1 MDFKK
6 IFLCTLL
13 STSFVVLPIEAKD
26 SKEKV
31 STDSYTVTI
40 PTGVTFDKENKAKI
54 EMTGKVAEHHQ
65 LNVEVRSENDF
76 KLKQKNDTI
85 AYTVMDGDEKV
96 TKDTSWNFPDGKDTA
111 KFEKENT
118 IHKTLSLSTKGKK
131 GAKGNYTDK
140 LNFHFTDKTCYSL
153 YIGTYLDDSELFAK
167 DKRFSWDIKIGDND
181 VITTNHMDIYL
192 PEGTTYEIS
201 NITTND
207 TNKYVYSGDQ
217 DVIQGQ
223 IEAKENV
230 LEIHYTTKDKTVT
243 FNANDGQFDDGSI
256 SKTKTVEKGQVYGE
270 LPTPSRDGYCFDGWF
285 TGQSDGTKVTEDT
298 VLNSDS
304 DITLYAHW
312 NALSYVLKNGND
324 FYNDL
329 IRNYHIQTIRF
340 DFMMTSKNGTTQMD
354 ATEKEDESIMAW
366 IEDNE
371 LKVNVKGYGKNIIFN
386 TDSSYMF
393 NSNQDSSSLENI
405 QFSDH
410 VDTSQV
416 VSMRGMF
423 QNCSN
428 LKTLDVSK
436 LNTSNVVDMAHMFEG
451 CTSLESLDLS
461 SFDTS
466 KVSDM
471 NDMFKDCSK
480 LNRVIVSSNDEYVR
494 MKQMANPSENI
505 HFYLKDGT
513 QLNG

>member
-1 MDFKK
+1 MDLKK
-6 IFLCTLL
+6 IFLCILL
-13 STSFVVLPIEAKD
+13 STSFIVMPVEAKS

-31 STDSYTVTI
+31 STESYTITI
-40 PTGVTFDKENKAKI
+40 PTGVTFDKDNKAKI
-54 EMTGKVAEHHQ
+54 EMTGKVEEHHQ
-65 LNVEVRSENDF
+65 LNVEVSSENDF

-96 TKDTSWNFPDGKDTA
+96 TKDTSWNFPDGKDYTE
-111 KFEKENT
+111 FEDENS
-118 IHKTLSLSTKGKK
+118 IHKTLSLSTKGKE

-217 DVIQGQ
+217 DVIKGQ

-243 FNANDGQFDDGSI
+243 LDANEGQFEDGSV

-270 LPTPSRDGYCFDGWF
+270 LPTPTRDGFHFEGWF
-285 TGQSDGTKVTEDT
+285 TGQNDGTKVTEDS
-298 VLNSDS
+298 VLNGDS
-304 DITLYAHW
+304 DVTLYAHW
-312 NALSYVLKNGND
+312 TALSYVLKNGND

-329 IRNYHIQTIRF
+329 IRNYHLTSIRF
-340 DFMMTSKNGTTQMD
+340 DFMMSNQKNATEMD
-354 ATEKEDESIMAW
+354 AAENEDGSIMAW
-366 IEDNE
+366 IDDNE
-371 LKVNVKGYGKNIIFN
+371 LKVNIKGYSKNIIFN
-386 TDSSYMF
+386 PDCSYML
-393 NSNQDSSSLENI
+393 NSNQDSSSVESI
-405 QFSDH
+405 QFGDH
-410 VDTSQV
+410 IDTSQV
-416 VSMRGMF
+416 VNMRGMF

-428 LKTLDVSK
+428 LKTLDLSK

-451 CTSLESLDLS
+451 CSNLESLDLS

-471 NDMFKDCSK
+471 TDMFKDCSK
-480 LNRVIVSSNDEYVR
+480 LTHVTLASQDEYAR
-494 MKQMANPSENI
+494 IKQMANPSETI

-513 QLNG
+513 QIN